1 MKFVFP
7 LTKEDGSEFKDQNEL
22 ETLLQHEKIGQFG
35 FNPNNSSW
43 HGGIHFTD
51 PNTPWLKSDRP
62 VRAIA
67 DGTVVACRVGKE
79 YQTSEF
85 MGEELQFSND
95 FCLIQHSVP
104 NPDDNNVT
112 FTFYSLYMHL
122 APLCAPH
129 REVSTNARYELTK
142 NRNIRLEAG
151 LSANEVVLRTSS
163 VIEAT
168 NDAAVTADGYI
179 FKTFTVINNQNN
191 TDTIA
196 AEGNT
201 IWLATH
207 KEKQP
212 VDISDSFLTDSS
224 YTTYDT
230 ENSDFDMSVIPCVQ
244 TTQRWRARASSDMS
258 KVAHTLAVESKLL
271 RLENIEPVRSDKY
284 LMAAYEIIDSKGERS
299 TNVDLSAGS
308 TIWLAVSEYP
318 EPTELFSAFTKTY
331 AIPSWLYTE
340 VEGRVKVDK
349 LSGRSDPTS
358 KNGELNAGEKI
369 CTLTKGTR
377 VKYSKVKDS
386 SMQFIGSTERHMAR
400 CSFPDND
407 VKDDNGQS
415 IRAAWVCIED
425 NLVEVIRPKT
435 VELSSDGAHKVNSF
449 GGRSKL
455 TVKAGDPIG
464 YLGRFDAA
472 QLGQNKPYK
481 SRYQVHFEVFST
493 EQPPQFFIDMFFG
506 QTSNTEPASAD
517 ATQANN
523 DDTVQFKIV
532 EDSFESD
539 GFLDQDEPSEFF
551 QLLFKKLT
559 LGAEDVPGS
568 DIIENL
574 TDWDSCKY
582 AITKHASEWAIK
594 SGDKPFLD
602 KLTEKYSNNDFKQL
616 IEHEKSRIDNLIWMP
631 STQTQSNTKQVWNWW
646 PISEKC
652 NNFSITCDPS
662 NFFYNEILAHEGGF
676 VDHPDDPGG
685 ATNKGVILETWRKW
699 SQQLFGIV
707 PSVESLRDITDE
719 QAYMIFIE
727 GYWKKSLASEIKH
740 CEFAYQ
746 FVDFYYNAPSGSAVV
761 LQRTVNSLIEGNK
774 VKEDW
779 NMGQVTLNT
788 VNSLIESGKE
798 KELYTTYREK
808 RIEYYN
814 DRADRIPGA
823 SSFRNGWIKRAKS
836 FNYY

>member
-51 PNTPWLKSDRP
+51 KNAPWLKSERP
-62 VRAIA
+62 IRAIA
-67 DGTVVACRVGKE
+67 DGKVIACRVGKE

-85 MGEELQFSND
+85 MGEQLQFSND
-95 FCLIQHSVP
+95 FCLLQHSVP
-104 NPDDNNVT
+104 NPDDSDAT

-129 REVSTNARYELTK
+129 REVSANARYELTK

-151 LSANEVVLRTSS
+151 LNDNEVVLRASS

-168 NDAAVTADGYI
+168 NDTAVTRDGYI
-179 FKTFTVINNQNN
+179 FKTFTIINNQNN
-191 TDTIA
+191 TDAIA

-201 IWLATH
+201 VWLATH

-212 VDISDSFLTDSS
+212 VDITDSFLTNSS
-224 YTTYDT
+224 YTTYDS
-230 ENSDFDMSVIPCVQ
+230 ENSDFDMAVNPCVQ
-244 TTQRWRARASSDMS
+244 TTQRRRARASSDMS
-258 KVAHTLAVESKLL
+258 KAAHTLAVESKLL
-271 RLENIEPVRSDKY
+271 RLENIEPVRSEKY
-284 LMAAYEIIDSKGERS
+284 LMAAYQIIDNKGERS
-299 TNVDLSAGS
+299 TNVDLSVGS
-308 TIWLAVSEYP
+308 TIWLAVSKYP
-318 EPTELFSAFTKTY
+318 EPTDLFSTFTKTY

-340 VEGRVKVDK
+340 VEGRVNVDK

-358 KNGELNAGEKI
+358 RNGELNAGEKI
-369 CTLTKGTR
+369 CTIPKGTR

-407 VKDDNGQS
+407 VKDDDGQP

-435 VELSSDGAHKVNSF
+435 VALSSDGAHKVNNF
-449 GGRSKL
+449 GNSSKL

-472 QLGQNKPYK
+472 QLGQQSSYK

-493 EQPPQFFIDMFFG
+493 EQPPQFFIDIFFG
-506 QTSNTEPASAD
+506 QSSNTELSPTD
-517 ATQANN
+517 TTQTNS
-523 DDTVQFKIV
+523 DDTAEFKIV

-539 GFLDQDEPSEFF
+539 GFLDKDEPSEFF
-551 QLLFKKLT
+551 KLLFKKLT
-559 LGAEDVPGS
+559 LGEEDVPGS

-574 TDWDSCKY
+574 TEWDSCKH

-594 SGDKPFLD
+594 SGEKPFLD

-631 STQTQSNTKQVWNWW
+631 NTQTLSNTKQVWNWW
-646 PISEKC
+646 PI
-652 NNFSITCDPS
+652 NNETKNNYPLIWMKKVIDIYGLEVAKSFRQKVIEVGENLSIDP
-662 NFFYNEILAHEGGF
+662 NYILACI
-676 VDHPDDPGG
+676 
-685 ATNKGVILETWRKW
+685 ALETGQTFDPAVKNPRSSATGLIQFMDRTARWLGTTTSDLAKMSH
-699 SQQLFGIV
+699 SQQLDYV
-707 PSVESLRDITDE
+707 
-719 QAYMIFIE
+719 
-727 GYWKKSLASEIKH
+727 
-740 CEFAYQ
+740 
-746 FVDFYYNAPSGSAVV
+746 
-761 LQRTVNSLIEGNK
+761 
-774 VKEDW
+774 
-779 NMGQVTLNT
+779 
-788 VNSLIESGKE
+788 
-798 KELYTTYREK
+798 ELYFVKIARMVKVPTEEWTLEDVYFAIFTPAIIKKDLNDVIYKKGQRAYEDNLFHDVDK
-808 RIEYYN
+808 DGRITKKEIASNIRAYYE
-814 DRADRIPGA
+814 
-823 SSFRNGWIKRAKS
+823 NGKKYE
-836 FNYY
+836 N

>member
-7 LTKEDGSEFKDQNEL
+7 LTKEDGNEFKDQNEL

-51 PNTPWLKSDRP
+51 QNAPWLKSARP

-67 DGTVVACRVGKE
+67 DGKVFACRVGKE

-95 FCLIQHSVP
+95 FCLIQHSVA
-104 NPDDNNVT
+104 NPQNRDDT

-122 APLCAPH
+122 APLCSPH
-129 REVSTNARYELTK
+129 REVSANARYELTK

-151 LSANEVVLRTSS
+151 LSAKEAVLRASS

-201 IWLATH
+201 VWLATH

-224 YTTYDT
+224 HTTYDM
-230 ENSDFDMSVIPCVQ
+230 ENSDFDMAVIPCVQ
-244 TTQRWRARASSDMS
+244 TTQRWRARASSNMS

-271 RLENIEPVRSDKY
+271 RLESIEPVRSGKY
-284 LMAAYEIIDSKGERS
+284 LMAAYEIIDNKGERS

-318 EPTELFSAFTKTY
+318 EPTELFSTFTKTY
-331 AIPSWLYTE
+331 SIPSWLYTE
-340 VEGRVKVDK
+340 VEGCVKVDK

-386 SMQFIGSTERHMAR
+386 SMQFIGSTERHMAL
-400 CSFPDND
+400 CSFPDKD

-517 ATQANN
+517 ATQPNNN

-559 LGAEDVPGS
+559 LGEEDVPGS

-582 AITKHASEWAIK
+582 AIIRHASEWASK

-602 KLTEKYSNNDFKQL
+602 KLTEKYGNNDFKQL

-631 STQTQSNTKQVWNWW
+631 NTQTLSKTKQVWNWW
-646 PISEKC
+646 PVGSPNINVEWIFPLKERPKDSYHVAPRSFGSRRSNKRKHAG
-652 NNFSITCDPS
+652 CDLYAPAGT
-662 NFFYNEILAHEGGF
+662 EIMAMK
-676 VDHPDDPGG
+676 D
-685 ATNKGVILETWRKW
+685 
-699 SQQLFGIV
+699 GIV
-707 PSVESLRDITDE
+707 INIYEFYLGTKAIEVLHDDKLVRYGEIHDVKADIK
-719 QAYMIFIE
+719 I
-727 GYWKKSLASEIKH
+727 
-740 CEFAYQ
+740 
-746 FVDFYYNAPSGSAVV
+746 GS
-761 LQRTVNSLIEGNK
+761 R
-774 VKEDW
+774 VKA
-779 NMGQVTLNT
+779 GQVIAEVGTLKFKSGTTMSMLHLEVYSNT
-788 VNSLIESGKE
+788 EEGSL
-798 KELYTTYREK
+798 TVRENLPYK
-808 RIEYYN
+808 R
-814 DRADRIPGA
+814 RADLLDPTSILD
-823 SSFRNGWIKRAKS
+823 NAK
-836 FNYY
+836 